1 MTIGE
6 NIKQLRLARG
16 MTQEELANRLGV
28 KKSAISKYEKGHVV
42 NLKRS
47 TIEKLAIALNVQ
59 PTTIMG
65 WTIDSESEEVKE
77 FMEKVKKMSP
87 DNFQR
92 LKAIA
97 DALEET

>member
-47 TIEKLAIALNVQ
+47 TIEKLAIALNVK

>member
-47 TIEKLAIALNVQ
+47 TIEKLATALNVQ

-77 FMEKVKKMSP
+77 FIEKVKKMSP

>member
-77 FMEKVKKMSP
+77 FIEKVKKMSP

>member
-97 DALEET
+97 DAMEET